1 MDTIALLINF
11 IQRGSSFV
19 QRELIRHS
27 VQMTCVTRRIGPD
40 PPATQTIIKHYN
52 YNYKS
57 VSRGF

>member
-40 PPATQTIIKHYN
+40 PPATQPIITY
-52 YNYKS
+52 
-57 VSRGF
+57 

>member
-27 VQMTCVTRRIGPD
+27 VQMTCVTHEAHRPGSTCNS
-40 PPATQTIIKHYN
+40 AHHY
-52 YNYKS
+52 
-57 VSRGF
+57 VLELQL